1 MKEWFK
7 DHLGILITLIVTVI
21 YLIGVLVVT
30 DLSDYHNL
38 KLNEKG
44 DVLAGIFSPLAF
56 LWLVYGYLQQGQELK
71 QNTLALSLQAQ
82 ELKNSVEQQ
91 KVLANAALEQLNI
104 LRNEFNN
111 NIVKSRPILQ
121 IKDCGFQQFAIVSS
135 EGIANN
141 ISLSIDT
148 TIVNLDLNHIQS
160 VLPQQKEIDIDNI
173 FTFTSLK
180 NIIGN
185 KIYHFKLTLL
195 YDTAIEKG
203 LSCSFKFKYYKDQYD
218 NKKYVE
224 LVH

>member
-1 MKEWFK
+1 MNWLKE
-7 DHLGILITLIVTVI
+7 HLAILIILFVTVV
-21 YLIGVLVVT
+21 YLLVVFAIT
-30 DLSDYHNL
+30 DLSEYKDL
-38 KLNEKG
+38 QLNEKG
-44 DVLAGIFSPLAF
+44 DLLAGVFSPLAF

-104 LRNEFNN
+104 LRIEFNN
-111 NIVKSRPILQ
+111 NIVKSRPILK
-121 IKDCGFQQFAIVSS
+121 IKDCGFHQFEIVSS
-135 EGIANN
+135 EGVANN

-148 TIVNLDLNHIQS
+148 TMVSLDLNHIQC
-160 VLPQQKEIDIDNI
+160 VLPQQKELDINNI

-203 LSCSFKFKYYKDQYD
+203 LSCSFKFKYYKDEYD

-224 LVH
+224 LVY

>member
-1 MKEWFK
+1 MKWFK
-7 DHLGILITLIVTVI
+7 EHLGILITLVVTVI

-30 DLSDYHNL
+30 DLSDYHHL

-44 DVLAGIFSPLAF
+44 DLLAGIFSPLAF

-82 ELKNSVEQQ
+82 ELQNSVEQQ

-104 LRNEFNN
+104 LRIEFNN
-111 NIVKSRPILQ
+111 NIVKSRPILK
-121 IKDCGFQQFAIVSS
+121 IKDCGFQQFEIVSS

-141 ISLSIDT
+141 ISLTIDT
-148 TIVNLDLNHIQS
+148 TMVSLDLNHIQC
-160 VLPQQKEIDIDNI
+160 VLPQQKELDINNI

-195 YDTAIEKG
+195 YDTAIENG
-203 LSCSFKFKYYKDQYD
+203 LSCSFKFKYYKDEYD